1 MPELP
6 EVQTIV
12 DELNSHILNKSILE
26 IVEKR
31 EGIIINQDNMKLFGK
46 INRIE
51 RRGKYIIIHTSQTD
65 IVVHLRMTGKL
76 IYEEDLLKTSSHSRA
91 EIIFKDGTKLIFDDV
106 RAFGKIWILSNYKGL
121 DGIKNLGVE
130 PLNKRFDKDYLK
142 LKIQNR
148 KVPIKSLLLDQNII
162 AGLGNIYVCE
172 ILFRAKIHPESFG
185 KNLQET
191 EIGNIVRQTKI
202 VLSEALRHNGT
213 TISDYRRVD
222 GKTGEF
228 QNFLKVYQK
237 DFCECGNK
245 ISKIKIA
252 GRSTYFCDECQKL
265 FK

>member
-12 DELNSHILNKSILE
+12 DELNSQIIGKSITSIIENRNGTIISNNKEFKFGKLNK
-26 IVEKR
+26 
-31 EGIIINQDNMKLFGK
+31 IN
-46 INRIE
+46 
-51 RRGKYIIIHTSQTD
+51 RRGKYIILKTSHSN

-76 IYEEDLLKTSSHSRA
+76 IYEENLAESSSHSRA
-91 EIIFKDGTKLIFDDV
+91 EILFLDKTKLIFDDV
-106 RAFGKIWILSNYKGL
+106 RTFGKIWILPNAEELS
-121 DGIKNLGVE
+121 GIKNLGAE
-130 PLNKRFDKDYLK
+130 PLEKKFDKDYLK
-142 LKIQNR
+142 EKIQNR
-148 KVPIKSLLLDQNII
+148 KVPIKSLMLEQNII

-185 KNLQET
+185 KNLPET
-191 EIGNIVRQTKI
+191 EIENIVRQTKI
-202 VLSEALRHNGT
+202 VLSEAIKHNGT